1 MRKLLFLL
9 ILLMVPANAY
19 SQGTYDVSCSNVA
32 WMEVIRIEA
41 NRWNVQSPNKYF
53 HVLYLELKHEAAKEL
68 VALRKSQPTLHK
80 VYRGDDYYPPDMI
93 ITANGKP
100 LRNDIP
106 AMTGFCIQGISIPI
120 IREEDA
126 FAAARQV
133 CPALVPDKITIDG
146 HYDKERTGQK

>member
-32 WMEVIRIEA
+32 KIKIVKIEA
-41 NRWNVQSPNKYF
+41 APWNMDSCNGYF
-53 HVLYLELKHEAAKEL
+53 HVLAMELKPDAAKKF
-68 VALRKSQPTLHK
+68 VTLRMTTPTICIR
-80 VYRGDDYYPPDMI
+80 YRGEDRYTKDI
-93 ITANGKP
+93 VITANGKP
-100 LRNDIP
+100 LKNDAP
-106 AMTGFCIQGISIPI
+106 CMTGFSDQAIIIPI
-120 IREEDA
+120 IREKDA

-146 HYDKERTGQK
+146 HWDE